1 MKTPKNVKLNPV
13 CNLLFDIVNPEK
25 EVVAI
30 TATSLANAGVV
41 ETKDAI
47 LKVSTRV
54 YTTAA
59 HFAMLRESK
68 GTSEEDL
75 ELLKVAENNLK
86 SALDAWFTMLGSR
99 DPAKLKETKRR
110 PLYSAQRADYIIIG
124 EVSADARR
132 DANNDLSKVPEAF
145 LNQLIFASVRLIKG
159 EPLRRTTDAE
169 FKAARTTLNKTKAD
183 KAAKT
188 KEANAKKAEENAKK
202 AEENAKAEAEAKAE
216 VEAKDKKIADLE
228 KQVADYK
235 AHAIDVMAVVTL
247 VNKSHAT
254 AEEKQAILDALYGRT
269 KKAEET
275 KTEQ

>member
-1 MKTPKNVKLNPV
+1 MKPAKNVKLNPI
-13 CNLLFDIVNPEK
+13 CNLFADIVNPESP
-25 EVVAI
+25 V
-30 TATSLANAGVV
+30 TAVTSEALANAGVV
-41 ETKDAI
+41 ETKDNV
-47 LKVSTRV
+47 LKVATRV
-54 YTTAA
+54 YTTGA

-75 ELLKVAENNLK
+75 EQLRAAETNLK

-99 DPAKLKETKRR
+99 DPAKIKETKRR
-110 PLYSAQRADYIIIG
+110 PLYSATRADYIIIG

-132 DANNDLSKVPEAF
+132 DVNNDLSKVSEAF
-145 LNQLIFASVRLIKG
+145 LNPLIFASMRLVNG
-159 EPLRRTTDAE
+159 EPMRRTTDAE
-169 FKAARTTLNKTKAD
+169 FKASNTEPNKATAD

-202 AEENAKAEAEAKAE
+202 EAEAKAE
-216 VEAKDKKIADLE
+216 AEAKDKKIADLE
-228 KQVADYK
+228 KQVEDYK

-269 KKAEET
+269 NKAEET
-275 KTEQ
+275 KAEQ

>member
-1 MKTPKNVKLNPV
+1 MKPAKNVKLNPI

-30 TATSLANAGVV
+30 TATSLADAGVV

-75 ELLKVAENNLK
+75 ELLKVAESNLK

-99 DPAKLKETKRR
+99 DPVKLKDTKRR

-132 DANNDLSKVPEAF
+132 DVNNDLSKVPESF
-145 LNQLIFASVRLIKG
+145 LNQLIFASVRLVKG
-159 EPLRRTTDAE
+159 EPLRRTTDSE
-169 FKAARTTLNKTKAD
+169 FKAARAKYNATKAD
-183 KAAKT
+183 KAKAT
-188 KEANAKKAEENAKK
+188 KEANAKKAEE
-202 AEENAKAEAEAKAE
+202 AKAIE
-216 VEAKDKKIADLE
+216 EAKDKKIADLE
-228 KQVADYK
+228 KQVEDYK
-235 AHAIDVMAVVTL
+235 AHTVDVAAVVIL

-254 AEEKQAILDALYGRT
+254 QEEKQAILDALYGRT